1 MRKQRYL
8 SVFTGVLLSL
18 AMTTTGA
25 EESGFPG
32 RAKYPD
38 VPVIEKAEL
47 LSKLSDVVIVDT
59 RSSLEFETLRIKGA
73 VNIAVANKT
82 FEDEIKA
89 LRAKTTK
96 PIVFYCNGRTCMK
109 SYLAVKKAVA
119 VSIQNTYAYD
129 AGMFE
134 WAETYPNMAELLG
147 KSPVSRNAIISFSTF
162 KKRLLDPNDFSNKA
176 YELGSKSLILDVR
189 DKYQRGAAGL
199 FPGKERW
206 VSLDKREELNAC
218 IEQAKK
224 ENKTLFIYDEV
235 GHQVQWL
242 QYALEEANLTNYYFM
257 SEGARAYYADMMK
270 EFGINSSRL
279 Q

>member
-1 MRKQRYL
+1 MHKLQFFI
-8 SVFTGVLLSL
+8 VFTGFCL
-18 AMTTTGA
+18 ALVAATASA

-32 RAKYPD
+32 RAKYPE
-38 VPVIEKAEL
+38 VPVIEKADL
-47 LSKLSDVVIVDT
+47 LNKLNEVVIVDT

-73 VNIAVANKT
+73 VNIPVANKT
-82 FEDEIKA
+82 FEDEIQA
-89 LRAKTTK
+89 LRAKTGK

-109 SYLAVKKAVA
+109 SYLAVKKAGA
-119 VSIQNTYAYD
+119 VNIQNTVAYD

-134 WAETYPNMAELLG
+134 WAETYPNLAELLG
-147 KSPVSRNAIISFSTF
+147 KSPVNRNAIISLSTF

-176 YELGSKSLILDVR
+176 YDLGSKSLILDVR

-206 VSLDKREELNAC
+206 VSLDKREELKSC

-242 QYALEEANLTNYYFM
+242 QYALEEANFSNYFFM
-257 SEGARAYYADMMK
+257 NDGARAYYADMMK
-270 EFGINSSRL
+270 EFGINNSRL